1 MLTFAQSLTIV
12 RRSIKAV
19 AGTNVTDIDPE
30 DTLERAGVPDP
41 EGVRLVKRLVCLSN
55 EFGVP
60 KYDHEL
66 DFSALSGIDP
76 STKVGDFAD
85 TVQAKAK
92 PAASEGGR
100 S

>member
-12 RRSIKAV
+12 RRSIKAI
-19 AGTNVTDIDPE
+19 AGTNVGDIDQN
-30 DTLERAGVPDP
+30 DSLSRAGVPDP

-66 DFSALSGIDP
+66 DFNTLSAIDSS
-76 STKVGDFAD
+76 STVGDFAD
-85 TVQAKAK
+85 IVQAKAK
-92 PAASEGGR
+92 KKQV
-100 S
+100 